1 MKKAKMKNLVLLIL
15 PFVVPLS
22 AFAQSMDNDS
32 VPADSVALSEIVVRS
47 SRVNNKDGALRVI
60 PTKEQQEASAF
71 ALCKSQ

>member
-15 PFVVPLS
+15 PFVVPLP

-47 SRVNNKDGALRVI
+47 SRMNNKDLKFRI
-60 PTKEQQEASAF
+60 
-71 ALCKSQ
+71 